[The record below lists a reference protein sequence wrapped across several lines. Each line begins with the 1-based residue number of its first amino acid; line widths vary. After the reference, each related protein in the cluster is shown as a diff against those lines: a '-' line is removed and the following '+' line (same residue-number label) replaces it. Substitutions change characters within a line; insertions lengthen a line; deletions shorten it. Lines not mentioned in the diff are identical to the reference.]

1 MSTTSKIGS
10 YWLLIV
16 FDVYKTQK
24 HKILVNKKKK
34 KITEIKKEVM
44 QNKIK

>member
-34 KITEIKKEVM
+34 IKSQKLR
-44 QNKIK
+44 KR

>member
-10 YWLLIV
+10 YWLVIV

-24 HKILVNKKKK
+24 HKILKKTN
-34 KITEIKKEVM
+34 KITKIKKEVI
-44 QNKIK
+44 QNKTKY